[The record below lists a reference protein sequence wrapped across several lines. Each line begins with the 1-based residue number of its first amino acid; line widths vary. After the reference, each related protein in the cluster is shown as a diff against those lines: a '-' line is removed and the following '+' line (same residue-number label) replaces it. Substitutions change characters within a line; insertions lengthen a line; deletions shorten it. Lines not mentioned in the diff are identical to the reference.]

1 MVPEEAHAS
10 MHSSKQIT
18 QMKCTAM
25 QSYPSPACMMMMSRG
40 FVFQQK
46 STPHITSPH
55 PKTNEPIFQ
64 PESPP
69 GKEVLEPSASTSHPR
84 FVLLTHHAG
93 GF

>member
-1 MVPEEAHAS
+1 MHCNAKLPLAS
-10 MHSSKQIT
+10 MHDDDDSDRCISTEANEQ
-18 QMKCTAM
+18 
-25 QSYPSPACMMMMSRG
+25 SRG